1 MALLNHFLMVSA
13 ANALTCLND
22 NFIFLANSHLL
33 KCLMVKTIWY
43 NVGVAD
49 IIPAHTVFCVYRRK
63 SGAEFRRR
71 PISAKRIW
79 YNVGVADI
87 IPAHTVFCV
96 HRRKSGA

>member
-1 MALLNHFLMVSA
+1 MVSA

-43 NVGVAD
+43 
-49 IIPAHTVFCVYRRK
+49 TVICVHRRK

-71 PISAKRIW
+71 PVSAKRIW
-79 YNVGVADI
+79 YNIGVTGFL
-87 IPAHTVFCV
+87 PVHTVFCV
-96 HRRKSGA
+96 HRRKPGARFRLHAPAPGQPENG